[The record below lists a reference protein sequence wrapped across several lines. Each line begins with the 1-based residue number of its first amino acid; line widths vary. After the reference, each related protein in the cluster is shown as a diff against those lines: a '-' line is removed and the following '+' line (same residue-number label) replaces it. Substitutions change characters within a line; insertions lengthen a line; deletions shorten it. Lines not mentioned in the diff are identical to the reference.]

1 MSLVST
7 RSPATIA
14 RSVIGAWLCAIALQL
29 ALMPAAAAQ
38 TRAWLDRDRI
48 GAGETVTLNVETTQP
63 GNPTPDFAPL
73 QRDFVVSGNT
83 SRREFQMR
91 NGTATMRSLYGVA
104 LRPRRDGVLTVPA
117 LVVGNARTAPL
128 TLVVAGAAATPAPAR
143 SGDNVFIES
152 EADDA
157 SPYVQQAVGWVVRLY
172 SAVPLVSGQLDQPP
186 PEGAALQRVGEDA
199 QYTRDVGGRRY
210 MVVERRYLLV
220 PERSGTLTLP
230 GASFEGRGTGGFFDD
245 LFGDRGGALQAQARP
260 RFLQVQAPPANA
272 PQPWLPLHTLELRY
286 RAVPKSLRAG
296 AATDLMVEAI
306 ADGATA
312 AQMPELQLSSVE
324 GAQVFADPVQ
334 ADEGLAGGRPRV
346 KLVRRFSLVPTAAGE
361 VRVPS
366 VKVTWWDV
374 GTDSARIASLPPL
387 RLTAAPAQGTG
398 AASAPRDS
406 SRLALPSTQAAAA
419 GDGPAWRHNPWIVA
433 TVVFAVLWLLTL
445 VWWLSHRGTRDP
457 AVGRAT
463 RAGMAVP
470 PAPPTGG
477 GALTRDPTALRRA
490 LDTGSLGEVADALL
504 AIAPQPCTGMDA
516 LRGQLADRRQ
526 REALDLLQQARW
538 ADGDG
543 RAARAALREAFA
555 KGPRWQST
563 AAARSSPLLPPLYP
577 ER

>member
-1 MSLVST
+1 MAAIRL
-7 RSPATIA
+7 PAGIA
-14 RSVIGAWLCAIALQL
+14 RSAIGALLCVLALQI
-29 ALMPAAAAQ
+29 ALMPVAAAQ

-73 QRDFVVSGNT
+73 QRDFEVSGNT
-83 SRREFQMR
+83 SRREIQVR
-91 NGTATMRSLYGVA
+91 NGAATMRSLYGVA
-104 LRPRRDGVLTVPA
+104 LRPRRSGVLTVPT

-128 TLVVAGAAATPAPAR
+128 TLVVAAATAAPAPAR

-152 EADDA
+152 EADDS

-172 SAVPLVSGQLDQPP
+172 SAVPLVSGQLDQPAP
-186 PEGAALQRVGEDA
+186 DGATLQRVGEDA

-245 LFGDRGGALQAQARP
+245 LFGDRGGALSAQARP

-286 RAVPKSLRAG
+286 RTVPQSLRAG
-296 AATDLMVEAI
+296 EATDLIVEVT

-312 AQMPELQLSSVE
+312 AQMPELQLPPVE
-324 GAQVFADPVQ
+324 GAQVFADPVKS
-334 ADEGLAGGRPRV
+334 DEGMAGGRPRV
-346 KLVRRFSLVPTAAGE
+346 KQVRRFSLVPSDAGE

-366 VKVTWWDV
+366 LKVTWWDV
-374 GTDSARIASLPPL
+374 GAGAARVASLPPL
-387 RLTAAPAQGTG
+387 QLTAAPALSGG
-398 AASAPRDS
+398 ANAPRATRTTGDVGMPS
-406 SRLALPSTQAAAA
+406 SGATTA
-419 GDGPAWRHNPWIVA
+419 GAGSPWRRNPWIVA

-445 VWWLSHRGTRDP
+445 VWWLSHRGARGA
-457 AVGRAT
+457 AVARAT
-463 RAGMAVP
+463 GTGASDTP
-470 PAPPTGG
+470 STGG
-477 GALTRDPTALRRA
+477 GVLTRDPSLLRRA
-490 LDTGSLGEVADALL
+490 LDTGSLGDVADALL
-504 AIAPQPCTGMDA
+504 AMAPQPCTSIDA
-516 LRGQLADRRQ
+516 LRGQLAEPRQ
-526 REALDLLQQARW
+526 RAALDLLQQARW

-543 RAARAALREAFA
+543 RAARATLREAFA
-555 KGPRWQST
+555 KGPRWQSVGGT
-563 AAARSSPLLPPLYP
+563 AAPVLLPPLYP